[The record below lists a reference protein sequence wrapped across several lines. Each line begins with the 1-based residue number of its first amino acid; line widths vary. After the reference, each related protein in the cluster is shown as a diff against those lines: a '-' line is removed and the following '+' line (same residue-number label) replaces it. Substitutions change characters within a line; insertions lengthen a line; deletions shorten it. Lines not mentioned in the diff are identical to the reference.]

1 MSKRPGSPEGTLIKR
16 ARFEDDNAST
26 QQMVVSS
33 DGTDKRALVQT
44 VKRTSGLQAPIMC
57 LQGHQAEILDLQ
69 FSPDGESLASASSD
83 KTISFWKVYGECK
96 NYGTIKLKTAP
107 TALAWLSNEVIVA
120 ACADHTVT
128 AFSVATGEAERR
140 FRGHRDIVNCLAVQ
154 RGAGGEKQLVAS
166 GSDDGTVRV
175 WSLDRKDEVYV
186 VSLDYAITAL
196 QWSEDGTQLYLGGL
210 DNCIHAYTL
219 ATEQIA
225 YSLHSHTDTITS
237 LALHPSQSQLV
248 SCGMDSA
255 VHLWN
260 TAPFA
265 PSLNTSNPALPPR
278 LVRSFFGAPSG
289 FENLLRKV
297 SLSLFRA
304 RDGKPGSMIACGGAD
319 RTLTVWDTTTG
330 EILYKLPGHTGT
342 VVATA
347 WSPREPIVAS
357 GGVEGAIY
365 LGEVEPK

>member
-1 MSKRPGSPEGTLIKR
+1 
-16 ARFEDDNAST
+16 
-26 QQMVVSS
+26 
-33 DGTDKRALVQT
+33 
-44 VKRTSGLQAPIMC
+44 MC

-96 NYGTIKLKTAP
+96 KCVPSTSLTLLWPESLSTGRRTHSYGTIKLKTAP

-210 DNCIHAYTL
+210 DNCIH
-219 ATEQIA
+219 
-225 YSLHSHTDTITS
+225 
-237 LALHPSQSQLV
+237 V
-248 SCGMDSA
+248 SGD
-255 VHLWN
+255 
-260 TAPFA
+260 
-265 PSLNTSNPALPPR
+265 
-278 LVRSFFGAPSG
+278 
-289 FENLLRKV
+289 
-297 SLSLFRA
+297 
-304 RDGKPGSMIACGGAD
+304 
-319 RTLTVWDTTTG
+319 
-330 EILYKLPGHTGT
+330 
-342 VVATA
+342 
-347 WSPREPIVAS
+347 
-357 GGVEGAIY
+357 
-365 LGEVEPK
+365 